1 MRLHAQL
8 AQQSVFDLFPGYVL
22 HMQDAAFGMTALF
35 AKIKLAMSRN
45 VTFIELHTEPCELA
59 DTFRPFGHNR
69 AYDCFVTQTGSRFKR
84 VTHVQFKRVL
94 VAGHA
99 SDSSLRPSGVC
110 VRALPFRYNS
120 YRPVLR
126 RFQCKT
132 QASDTA
138 ADHHEVVFLH
148 PKRILSIKRVFPKN
162 TASAS
167 NEFGPTVSMGCK
179 VSAST
184 SPT

>member
-22 HMQDAAFGMTALF
+22 HMPDPALGVTAIF
-35 AKIKLAMSRN
+35 SKIKLAMSRN
-45 VTFIELHTEPCELA
+45 ITFIELQTELSQLA
-59 DTFRPFGHNR
+59 DALRTLGHNR
-69 AYDCFVTQTGSRFKR
+69 AHDCFVTQTGSRFKR

-132 QASDTA
+132 QAGDTA

-148 PKRILSIKRVFPKN
+148 PKRILSSKRVCPKN

-167 NEFGPTVSMGCK
+167 NEFGPTVSMRCK

-184 SPT
+184 SST